1 MSNIEEKERGD
12 KVYVGNYGRYPIAI
26 KKGSGC
32 VLTDADGKEYLDF
45 LSGIAV
51 CNLGHCHPKVV
62 KAIQEQAET
71 LLHVS
76 NLYYIDKQTTLAELL
91 TENSFADK
99 VFFCNSGAEA
109 NEAAI
114 KLARIHAP
122 EGKGTIISLSGSFHG
137 RTMATLAAT
146 GQPKF
151 GAGFEPLPGGFVTV
165 EFGDLK
171 AIEDAI
177 DDTTCAILCEPLQ
190 GEVGVRPHADNYLQG
205 VRELCDKYSLSLIFD
220 EVQTGIGRSGTL
232 FAYQQL
238 GVEPDI
244 MTLAK
249 GLGSGVPIGAMLA
262 REDIAA
268 ALVPGTH
275 GSTFGGNPLVC
286 AAAIATLEVMLADG
300 FFGQVAKTTAYL
312 TSCLAGMAKDF
323 PTLFTNERGLGLLRA
338 LIFTEASQK
347 HGASIT
353 NRMMAAGFLIN
364 FAGGIALRFAPPL
377 IVTEEQ
383 IDAMLK
389 ELKIICS
396 DIVEA

>member
-1 MSNIEEKERGD
+1 MSNLEEKERGD

-62 KAIQEQAET
+62 SAIQEQAAT

-76 NLYYIDKQTTLAELL
+76 NLYYIDKQTKLSELL

-99 VFFCNSGAEA
+99 VFYCNSGAEA

-122 EGKGTIISLSGSFHG
+122 EGKSTIISLSGSFHG

-151 GAGFEPLPGGFVTV
+151 GQGFEPLPTGFKVV

-171 AIEDAI
+171 ALEAAI

-190 GEVGVRPHADNYLQG
+190 GEVGVRLHAAKYLEA
-205 VRELCDKYSLSLIFD
+205 VRELCDKHELSLIFD
-220 EVQTGIGRSGTL
+220 EVQTGVGRTGTL

-249 GLGSGVPIGAMLA
+249 GLGSGVPIGAMLT
-262 REDIAA
+262 RDEIAA
-268 ALVPGTH
+268 SLVPGTH

-300 FFGQVAKTTAYL
+300 FFEQVAKTTSYL
-312 TSCLAGMAKDF
+312 QNCLVEMVAEF
-323 PTLFTNERGLGLLRA
+323 PTLFTGERGLGLLRA
-338 LIFTEASQK
+338 LVFTEESQK
-347 HGASIT
+347 HGAPIT
-353 NRMMAAGFLIN
+353 NAMLSAGFLIN

-377 IVTEEQ
+377 IVSEEECQAMVESLRGICTE
-383 IDAMLK
+383 
-389 ELKIICS
+389 
-396 DIVEA
+396 IVAG